1 MADLGLYPLTTT
13 EPQRISTHSVK
24 TAVVDDRSWRQ
35 IGTRA
40 PAVIEGVPRRSWKP
54 GGEWLWWYFPR
65 LVLTS
70 RIVTTCIKASRTVL
84 VPAQLSCSSHPLLR
98 VERVQV
104 KAACHMDRY
113 SLTGPSDSN
122 LSWESKSVPGA
133 LPQQLGAEY

>member
-13 EPQRISTHSVK
+13 EPQWISTHSVK

-40 PAVIEGVPRRSWKP
+40 PAVIEGVPRRSRKP
-54 GGEWLWWYFPR
+54 GGEWLWWHFPR
-65 LVLTS
+65 FILTS
-70 RIVTTCIKASRTVL
+70 RIVTTCIKAPRT
-84 VPAQLSCSSHPLLR
+84 VPAQLSCSSHPLLG

-113 SLTGPSDSN
+113 
-122 LSWESKSVPGA
+122 A
-133 LPQQLGAEY
+133 